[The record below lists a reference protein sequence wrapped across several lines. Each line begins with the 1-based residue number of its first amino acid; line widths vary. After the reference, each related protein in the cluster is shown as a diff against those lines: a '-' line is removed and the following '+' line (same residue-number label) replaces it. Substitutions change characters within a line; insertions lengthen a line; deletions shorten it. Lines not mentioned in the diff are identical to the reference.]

1 MRHSNLFF
9 SVKLN
14 FEDIMKRKTNKNTT
28 VLNSNLQ
35 MVKTK
40 TTPLKHI
47 YNNTPS
53 WLCAGT

>member
-1 MRHSNLFF
+1 MRHSYLFF

-14 FEDIMKRKTNKNTT
+14 FDDIIKRKTNKNTT
-28 VLNSNLQ
+28 VPNSNLQ
-35 MVKTK
+35 MVETK

-47 YNNTPS
+47 HNNTPS